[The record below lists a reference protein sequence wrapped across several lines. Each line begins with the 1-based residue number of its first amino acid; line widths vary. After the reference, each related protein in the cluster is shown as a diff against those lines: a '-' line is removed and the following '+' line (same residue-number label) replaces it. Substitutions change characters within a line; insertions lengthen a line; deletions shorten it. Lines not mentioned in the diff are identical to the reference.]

1 MGEIVETNIALEKNL
16 KLIENEE
23 YISID
28 TEFIREN
35 TYFSKLC
42 LIQVASKNHSFI
54 IDPLKKDINLDP
66 FRKILKKNSII
77 KIFHSGRQDMEI
89 FYHLFGELPK
99 PIYDT
104 QIAAMVCG
112 FGDQVS
118 YENLVN
124 TLLNIRIDKSSRVSN
139 WSFRPLTE
147 KQIIYALSDVTH
159 LVRIYEKLKNQISN
173 GNRSLWIEDEM
184 KSLAEI
190 KNYKINPSDAW
201 KKIKIKSTKRE
212 YLNRVKFLAEWRE
225 NVSIKSNVPKNR
237 IMRDDT
243 LLDLASINP
252 KSNEDFKRIRYF
264 NIERDVEKINQISEI
279 LNKAQGVP
287 EKLWPE
293 NKNIKKNK
301 VKSLAILELLKVL
314 IKHVCE
320 EQKVAQ
326 KLIAKQDELELMA
339 EGKFDRLKVLD
350 GWRYKIFGKLALEL
364 IEGKV
369 SLKIKNKKIFIL
381 HED

>member
-1 MGEIVETNIALEKNL
+1 MGEIIETNIALEKNL

-23 YISID
+23 YISVD
-28 TEFIREN
+28 TEFIRDN

-54 IDPLKKDINLDP
+54 IDPLKEDVKLDSL
-66 FRKILKKNSII
+66 RKILNKDTII

-147 KQIIYALSDVTH
+147 KQIKYALSDVTH
-159 LVRIYEKLKNQISN
+159 LVHIYEKLKNQISN

-184 KSLAEI
+184 KSLSEI
-190 KNYKINPSDAW
+190 KNYKINPSEAW
-201 KKIKIKSTKRE
+201 MKIKIKSTKRE

-225 NVSIKSNVPKNR
+225 NVSIKNNIPKNR
-237 IMRDDT
+237 LMRDDT

-252 KSNEDFKRIRYF
+252 KSSEDFKRIRSF
-264 NIERDVEKINQISEI
+264 NIERDAKKINQISEI
-279 LNKAQGVP
+279 LNKAQNVP

-301 VKSLAILELLKVL
+301 VKSFAILELLKVL

-364 IEGKV
+364 INGKV

>member
-1 MGEIVETNIALEKNL
+1 MGEIIETNIALEKNL

-28 TEFIREN
+28 TEFIRDN

-54 IDPLKKDINLDP
+54 IDPLKEDVKLDSLC
-66 FRKILKKNSII
+66 KILNKDTII

-147 KQIIYALSDVTH
+147 KQIKYALSDVTH
-159 LVRIYEKLKNQISN
+159 LIHIYEKLKNQISN
-173 GNRSLWIEDEM
+173 ENRSLWIEDEM
-184 KSLAEI
+184 KSLSEI
-190 KNYKINPSDAW
+190 KNYKINPSEAW
-201 KKIKIKSTKRE
+201 MKIKIKSTKRE

-225 NVSIKSNVPKNR
+225 NVSIKNNIPKNR
-237 IMRDDT
+237 LMRDDT

-252 KSNEDFKRIRYF
+252 KSNEDFKRIRSF
-264 NIERDVEKINQISEI
+264 NIERDAKKINQISEI

-293 NKNIKKNK
+293 NKYIKKNK
-301 VKSLAILELLKVL
+301 VKSFAILELLKVL

>member
-16 KLIENEE
+16 KLIENEK

-28 TEFIREN
+28 TEFIRDN

-54 IDPLKKDINLDP
+54 IDPLKEDINLDS
-66 FRKILKKNSII
+66 FRKILKKDSII

-159 LVRIYEKLKNQISN
+159 LVCIYEKLKNQILN
-173 GNRSLWIEDEM
+173 ENRSLWIEDEM
-184 KSLAEI
+184 KSLVEI
-190 KNYKINPSDAW
+190 KNYKINPSEAW
-201 KKIKIKSTKRE
+201 MKIKIKSTKRE

-225 NVSIKSNVPKNR
+225 NVSIKSNIPKNR

-252 KSNEDFKRIRYF
+252 KSNEDFKRIRSF
-264 NIERDVEKINQISEI
+264 NIERDAKKINQISEI
-279 LNKAQGVP
+279 LKKAQGVP
-287 EKLWPE
+287 EKLWPK
-293 NKNIKKNK
+293 NKYIKKNK
-301 VKSLAILELLKVL
+301 VKSFAILELLKVL

-320 EQKVAQ
+320 EQNVAQ

-364 IEGKV
+364 MEGKV
-369 SLKIKNKKIFIL
+369 SLKIKDKKIFIL
-381 HED
+381 HND

>member
-1 MGEIVETNIALEKNL
+1 MGEIIETNIALEKNL
-16 KLIENEE
+16 KIIENEE

-28 TEFIREN
+28 TEFIRDN

-54 IDPLKKDINLDP
+54 IDPLKEDINLGS
-66 FRKILKKNSII
+66 FHKILKKDSII

-159 LVRIYEKLKNQISN
+159 LVRIYEKLKNQISD

-184 KSLAEI
+184 KSLAET
-190 KNYKINPSDAW
+190 KNYKLNPSEAW
-201 KKIKIKSTKRE
+201 MKIKIKSTKRE

-225 NVSIKSNVPKNR
+225 NVSIKNNIPKKR
-237 IMRDDT
+237 LMRDDT

-252 KSNEDFKRIRYF
+252 KSNEDFKRIRSF
-264 NIERDVEKINQISEI
+264 NIERDAKKINQISEI
-279 LNKAQGVP
+279 LNKAQAVP

-293 NKNIKKNK
+293 NKYIKKNK
-301 VKSLAILELLKVL
+301 VKSFAILELLKVL
-314 IKHVCE
+314 IKHVSE

-350 GWRYKIFGKLALEL
+350 GWRYKIFGRLALEL
-364 IEGKV
+364 IEGKL
-369 SLKIKNKKIFIL
+369 SLKIKDKKIFIL

>member
-16 KLIENEE
+16 NLIENEE
-23 YISID
+23 CISID
-28 TEFIREN
+28 TEFIRDN

-54 IDPLKKDINLDP
+54 IDPLKEDINLNS
-66 FRKILKKNSII
+66 FRKILKKDSIV

-139 WSFRPLTE
+139 WSFRPLTK

-159 LVRIYEKLKNQISN
+159 LVHIYEKLKDQISN
-173 GNRSLWIEDEM
+173 ENRSLWIEDEM
-184 KSLAEI
+184 RSLVET
-190 KNYKINPSDAW
+190 KNYKISPSEAW
-201 KKIKIKSTKRE
+201 MKIKIKSTKRE
-212 YLNRVKFLAEWRE
+212 YLNKVKFLAEWRE
-225 NVSIKSNVPKNR
+225 NLSIKSNIPKNR
-237 IMRDDT
+237 VMRDDT

-252 KSNEDFKRIRYF
+252 KFNNDFKRIRSF
-264 NIERDVEKINQISEI
+264 NLERDAKKINQIIEI
-279 LNKAQGVP
+279 LKKAEGVP

-293 NKNIKKNK
+293 NKYIKKNK
-301 VKSLAILELLKVL
+301 VKSFAILELLKVL
-314 IKHVCE
+314 IKHVSE

-326 KLIAKQDELELMA
+326 RLIAKQDELELLA
-339 EGKFDRLKVLD
+339 EGKFERLKVLE

-364 IEGKV
+364 IEGKI

-381 HED
+381 YEN

>member
-16 KLIENEE
+16 NLIENEE
-23 YISID
+23 CISID
-28 TEFIREN
+28 TEFIRDN

-54 IDPLKKDINLDP
+54 IDPLKEDINLNS
-66 FRKILKKNSII
+66 FRKILKKDSII

-139 WSFRPLTE
+139 WSFRPLTK

-159 LVRIYEKLKNQISN
+159 LVHIYEKLKDQISN
-173 GNRSLWIEDEM
+173 ENRSLWIEDEM
-184 KSLAEI
+184 RSLVET
-190 KNYKINPSDAW
+190 KNYKISPSEAW
-201 KKIKIKSTKRE
+201 MKIKIKSTKRE
-212 YLNRVKFLAEWRE
+212 YLNKVKFLAEWRE
-225 NVSIKSNVPKNR
+225 NFSIKSNIPKNR
-237 IMRDDT
+237 VMRDDT

-252 KSNEDFKRIRYF
+252 KFNNDFKRIRSF
-264 NIERDVEKINQISEI
+264 NLERDSKKINQIIEI
-279 LNKAQGVP
+279 LNKAEGVP

-293 NKNIKKNK
+293 NKYIKKNK
-301 VKSLAILELLKVL
+301 VKSFAILELLKVL
-314 IKHVCE
+314 IKHVSE

-326 KLIAKQDELELMA
+326 RLIAKQDELELLA
-339 EGKFDRLKVLD
+339 EGKFERLKVLE

-364 IEGKV
+364 IEGKI
-369 SLKIKNKKIFIL
+369 SLKIKNKKIFLL

>member
-28 TEFIREN
+28 TEFIRDN

-54 IDPLKKDINLDP
+54 IDPLKEDINLDS
-66 FRKILKKNSII
+66 FRKILKKDSII

-147 KQIIYALSDVTH
+147 KQIKYALSDVTH
-159 LVRIYEKLKNQISN
+159 LIHIYEKLKNQISN

-190 KNYKINPSDAW
+190 KNYKINPSEAW
-201 KKIKIKSTKRE
+201 MKIKIKSTKRE

-225 NVSIKSNVPKNR
+225 NVSIKNNIPKNR
-237 IMRDDT
+237 LMRDDT

-252 KSNEDFKRIRYF
+252 KSNEDFKRIRSF
-264 NIERDVEKINQISEI
+264 NIERDEKKINQISEI
-279 LNKAQGVP
+279 LNKAQNVP

-301 VKSLAILELLKVL
+301 VKSFAILELLKVL

>member
-1 MGEIVETNIALEKNL
+1 MDEIVETNIALKKNL

-28 TEFIREN
+28 TEFIRDN

-54 IDPLKKDINLDP
+54 IDPLIKEINLDS
-66 FRKILKKNSII
+66 FREILKKDSII

-124 TLLNIRIDKSSRVSN
+124 TLLNIRIDKSPRVSN

-173 GNRSLWIEDEM
+173 WNRSLWIEDEM

-190 KNYKINPSDAW
+190 KNYRINPSEAW
-201 KKIKIKSTKRE
+201 MKIKIKSTKRE

-252 KSNEDFKRIRYF
+252 KFNEDFKRIRSF
-264 NIERDVEKINQISEI
+264 NVERDAKKINQISEI
-279 LNKAQGVP
+279 LNKAQNIP

-301 VKSLAILELLKVL
+301 VKSFAILELLKVL

-320 EQKVAQ
+320 EQKVSQ

-350 GWRYKIFGKLALEL
+350 GWRFKIFGKLALEL

-369 SLKIKNKKIFIL
+369 SLKIKNEKIFIL

>member
-77 KIFHSGRQDMEI
+77 KIFHSGRQDLEI

-159 LVRIYEKLKNQISN
+159 LVRIYEKLKNQISD

-184 KSLAEI
+184 KSLAET
-190 KNYKINPSDAW
+190 KNYKLNPSEAW
-201 KKIKIKSTKRE
+201 MKIKIKSTKRE

-287 EKLWPE
+287 ERLWPE

-326 KLIAKQDELELMA
+326 KLIAKQDELELIA

>member
-1 MGEIVETNIALEKNL
+1 MGEIIETNIALEKNL

-23 YISID
+23 YISVD
-28 TEFIREN
+28 TEFIRDN

-54 IDPLKKDINLDP
+54 IDPLKEDVKLDSL
-66 FRKILKKNSII
+66 RKILNKDTII

-147 KQIIYALSDVTH
+147 KQIKYALSDVTH
-159 LVRIYEKLKNQISN
+159 LIHIYEKLKNQISN

-184 KSLAEI
+184 KSLSEI
-190 KNYKINPSDAW
+190 KNYEINPSEAW
-201 KKIKIKSTKRE
+201 MKIKIKSTKRE

-225 NVSIKSNVPKNR
+225 NVSIKNNIPKNR

-252 KSNEDFKRIRYF
+252 KSNEDFKRIRCF

>member
-1 MGEIVETNIALEKNL
+1 MDPIIETNVELEKKLN
-16 KLIENEE
+16 LIESEE

-28 TEFIREN
+28 TEFIRDN

-42 LIQVASKNHSFI
+42 LIQVASKNYSFI
-54 IDPLKKDINLDP
+54 IDPLKEDINLDS
-66 FRKILKKNSII
+66 FFEILKKDSII

-124 TLLNIRIDKSSRVSN
+124 TLLNIKIDKSSRVSN

-147 KQIIYALSDVTH
+147 KQIKYALADVTH
-159 LVRIYEKLKNQISN
+159 LVHIYEILQIQISN
-173 GNRSLWIEDEM
+173 ENRSLWIEDEM
-184 KSLAEI
+184 KSLLEI
-190 KNYKINPSDAW
+190 KNYKLDPSEAW
-201 KKIKIKSTKRE
+201 MKIKIKSTKRE

-225 NVSIKSNVPKNR
+225 NISIKNNIPKNR

-252 KSNEDFKRIRYF
+252 KSNEDFKRIRSF
-264 NIERDVEKINQISEI
+264 NLERDTKIINQITEI
-279 LNKAQGVP
+279 LHKAKGVP

-293 NKNIKKNK
+293 NKYIKKNK
-301 VKSLAILELLKVL
+301 VKSFAILELLKVL
-314 IKHVCE
+314 IKHVSE
-320 EQKVAQ
+320 DQKVAQ
-326 KLIAKQDELELMA
+326 KLIARQDELELMA
-339 EGKFDRLKVLD
+339 EGKLDHLKVLE

-381 HED
+381 NEN

>member
-1 MGEIVETNIALEKNL
+1 MGEIIETNIALEKNL

-23 YISID
+23 YISVD
-28 TEFIREN
+28 TEFIRDN

-54 IDPLKKDINLDP
+54 IDPLKEDINLDS
-66 FRKILKKNSII
+66 FRKILKKDSII

-147 KQIIYALSDVTH
+147 KQIKYALSDVTH

-184 KSLAEI
+184 KSLSEI
-190 KNYKINPSDAW
+190 KNYKINPSEAW
-201 KKIKIKSTKRE
+201 MKIKIKSTKRE

-225 NVSIKSNVPKNR
+225 NVSIKNNIPKNR
-237 IMRDDT
+237 LMRDDT

-252 KSNEDFKRIRYF
+252 KSNEDFKRIRSF
-264 NIERDVEKINQISEI
+264 NIDRDAKKINQISEI
-279 LNKAQGVP
+279 LNKAQAVP

-293 NKNIKKNK
+293 NKYIKKNK
-301 VKSLAILELLKVL
+301 VKSFAILELLKVL

-369 SLKIKNKKIFIL
+369 SLKIKNKKIFIS
-381 HED
+381 HEN

>member
-54 IDPLKKDINLDP
+54 IDPLKEDVKLDSL
-66 FRKILKKNSII
+66 RKILNKDTII

-147 KQIIYALSDVTH
+147 KQIKYALSDVTH
-159 LVRIYEKLKNQISN
+159 LIHIYEKLKNQISN

-184 KSLAEI
+184 KSLSEI
-190 KNYKINPSDAW
+190 KNYEINPSEAW
-201 KKIKIKSTKRE
+201 MKIKIKSTKRE

-225 NVSIKSNVPKNR
+225 NVSIKNNIPKNR
-237 IMRDDT
+237 LMRDDT

-252 KSNEDFKRIRYF
+252 KSSEDFKRIRSF
-264 NIERDVEKINQISEI
+264 NIERDAKKINQISEI

-293 NKNIKKNK
+293 NKYIKKNK
-301 VKSLAILELLKVL
+301 VKSFAILELLKVL

-326 KLIAKQDELELMA
+326 KLIAKQDDLELMA
-339 EGKFDRLKVLD
+339 EGKFDSLKVLD

-364 IEGKV
+364 IEGKI
-369 SLKIKNKKIFIL
+369 SLKIKDKKIFIL
-381 HED
+381 RED

>member
-1 MGEIVETNIALEKNL
+1 MGEIVESNIALEKNL
-16 KLIENEE
+16 KLVENEE

-28 TEFIREN
+28 TEFIRDN

-42 LIQVASKNHSFI
+42 LIQVASKSHSFI
-54 IDPLKKDINLDP
+54 IDPLKEDVNLDS

-118 YENLVN
+118 YENLVH
-124 TLLNIRIDKSSRVSN
+124 TLLNIKIDKSSRISN

-184 KSLAEI
+184 KSLTEI
-190 KNYKINPSDAW
+190 NNYKINPSEAW
-201 KKIKIKSTKRE
+201 MRIKIKSTKRE

-225 NVSIKSNVPKNR
+225 NVSIKSNIPRNR

-252 KSNEDFKRIRYF
+252 KSNEDFKRIRSF
-264 NIERDVEKINQISEI
+264 NIDRDAKKINQISEI
-279 LNKAQGVP
+279 LNKAQAVP

-293 NKNIKKNK
+293 NKYIKKNK
-301 VKSLAILELLKVL
+301 VKSFAILELLKVL
-314 IKHVCE
+314 IKHVSE

-339 EGKFDRLKVLD
+339 EGKLECLKVLE
-350 GWRYKIFGKLALEL
+350 GWRYKVFGKLALEL
-364 IEGKV
+364 IEGKI
-369 SLKIKNKKIFIL
+369 SLKIKNKKFL
-381 HED
+381 

>member
-1 MGEIVETNIALEKNL
+1 MYPIVETNVELEKKLN
-16 KLIENEE
+16 LIESEE

-28 TEFIREN
+28 TEFIRDN

-42 LIQVASKNHSFI
+42 LIQVASKNYSFI
-54 IDPLKKDINLDP
+54 IDPLKEDINLES
-66 FRKILKKNSII
+66 FSRILRKDSIV
-77 KIFHSGRQDMEI
+77 KVFHSGRQDMEI
-89 FYHLFGELPK
+89 FFHLFGELPK

-118 YENLVN
+118 YENLVS

-139 WSFRPLTE
+139 WSFRPLAE
-147 KQIIYALSDVTH
+147 KQIKYALADVTH
-159 LVRIYEKLKNQISN
+159 LVHIYEILKNKISN
-173 GNRSLWIEDEM
+173 ENRSFWIEDEM
-184 KSLAEI
+184 KSLLEI
-190 KNYKINPSDAW
+190 KNYKLNPSEAW
-201 KKIKIKSTKRE
+201 MKIKIKSTKGE

-225 NVSIKSNVPKNR
+225 NVSIKSNIPKNR

-252 KSNEDFKRIRYF
+252 KSIEDFKRIRSF
-264 NIERDVEKINQISEI
+264 NIERDAKKINQISEI

-287 EKLWPE
+287 ENLWPK
-293 NKNIKKNK
+293 NKYIKKNK
-301 VKSLAILELLKVL
+301 VKSFAILELLKVL
-314 IKHVCE
+314 IKHVSE

-339 EGKFDRLKVLD
+339 EGKLECLKVLE
-350 GWRYKIFGKLALEL
+350 GWRYKVFGKLALEL
-364 IEGKV
+364 IEGKI
-369 SLKIKNKKIFIL
+369 SLKIKNKKIFIMY
-381 HED
+381 ED

>member
-16 KLIENEE
+16 KLIENEK

-28 TEFIREN
+28 TEFIRDN

-54 IDPLKKDINLDP
+54 IDPLKEDVKLDSL
-66 FRKILKKNSII
+66 RKILNKDTII

-190 KNYKINPSDAW
+190 KNYKINPSEAW
-201 KKIKIKSTKRE
+201 MKIKIKSTKRE

-225 NVSIKSNVPKNR
+225 NVSIKSNIPKNR

-252 KSNEDFKRIRYF
+252 KSNEDFKRIRSF
-264 NIERDVEKINQISEI
+264 NIERDAKKINQISEI

-293 NKNIKKNK
+293 NKYIKKNK
-301 VKSLAILELLKVL
+301 VKSFAILELLKVL

-369 SLKIKNKKIFIL
+369 SLKIKNEKIFISY
-381 HED
+381 EN

>member
-28 TEFIREN
+28 TEFIRDN

-54 IDPLKKDINLDP
+54 IDPLKEDVKLDSL
-66 FRKILKKNSII
+66 RKILNKDTII

-184 KSLAEI
+184 KSLSEI
-190 KNYKINPSDAW
+190 KNYEINPSEAW
-201 KKIKIKSTKRE
+201 MKIKIKSTKRE

-225 NVSIKSNVPKNR
+225 NVSIKSNIPKNR

-381 HED
+381 HDD

>member
-54 IDPLKKDINLDP
+54 IDPLKEDINLGS
-66 FRKILKKNSII
+66 FHKILKKDSII

-159 LVRIYEKLKNQISN
+159 LVRIYEKLKNQISD

-184 KSLAEI
+184 KSLAET
-190 KNYKINPSDAW
+190 KNYKLNPSEAW
-201 KKIKIKSTKRE
+201 MKIKIKSTKRE

-225 NVSIKSNVPKNR
+225 NVSIKNNIPKNR
-237 IMRDDT
+237 LMRDDT

-252 KSNEDFKRIRYF
+252 KSNEDFKRIRSF
-264 NIERDVEKINQISEI
+264 NIERDAKKINQISEI

-287 EKLWPE
+287 EKLWPK
-293 NKNIKKNK
+293 NKYIKKNK
-301 VKSLAILELLKVL
+301 VKSFAILELLKVL

-320 EQKVAQ
+320 EQNVAQ

-369 SLKIKNKKIFIL
+369 SLKIKDKKIFIL

>member
-16 KLIENEE
+16 KLIENED

-28 TEFIREN
+28 TEFIRDN

-54 IDPLKKDINLDP
+54 IDPLKEDINLNS
-66 FRKILKKNSII
+66 FRKILKKDSII

-139 WSFRPLTE
+139 WSFRPLTK

-159 LVRIYEKLKNQISN
+159 LVHIYEKLKNQISN

-184 KSLAEI
+184 RSLVET
-190 KNYKINPSDAW
+190 KNYKISPSEAW
-201 KKIKIKSTKRE
+201 MKIKIKSTKRE
-212 YLNRVKFLAEWRE
+212 YLNKVKFLAEWRE
-225 NVSIKSNVPKNR
+225 NLSIKSNIPKNR
-237 IMRDDT
+237 VMRDDT

-252 KSNEDFKRIRYF
+252 KFNNDFKRIRSF
-264 NIERDVEKINQISEI
+264 NLERDAKKINQIIEV
-279 LNKAQGVP
+279 LNKAEGVP

-293 NKNIKKNK
+293 NKYIKKNK
-301 VKSLAILELLKVL
+301 VKSFAILELLKVL
-314 IKHVCE
+314 IKHVSE

-326 KLIAKQDELELMA
+326 RLIAKQFELELLA
-339 EGKFDRLKVLD
+339 EGKFEHLKVLE

-364 IEGKV
+364 IEGKI

-381 HED
+381 HEN

>member
-147 KQIIYALSDVTH
+147 KQIKYALSDVTH
-159 LVRIYEKLKNQISN
+159 LIHIYEKLKNQISN

-184 KSLAEI
+184 KSLSEI
-190 KNYKINPSDAW
+190 KNYEINPSEAW
-201 KKIKIKSTKRE
+201 MKIKIKSTKRE

-225 NVSIKSNVPKNR
+225 NVSIKNNIPKNR
-237 IMRDDT
+237 LMRDDT

-252 KSNEDFKRIRYF
+252 KSNEDFKRIRSF
-264 NIERDVEKINQISEI
+264 NIERDAKKINQISEI

-293 NKNIKKNK
+293 NKYIKKNK
-301 VKSLAILELLKVL
+301 VKSFAILELLKVL

-326 KLIAKQDELELMA
+326 KLIAKQDELELIA

>member
-1 MGEIVETNIALEKNL
+1 MGEIIETNIALEKNL
-16 KLIENEE
+16 KIIENEE

-28 TEFIREN
+28 TEFIRDN

-54 IDPLKKDINLDP
+54 IDPLKEDVKLDSL
-66 FRKILKKNSII
+66 RKILNKDTII

-147 KQIIYALSDVTH
+147 KQIKYALSDVTH
-159 LVRIYEKLKNQISN
+159 LIHIYEKLKIQISN

-190 KNYKINPSDAW
+190 ENYKINPSEAW
-201 KKIKIKSTKRE
+201 MKIKIKSTKRE

-225 NVSIKSNVPKNR
+225 NVSIKSNIPKNR

-252 KSNEDFKRIRYF
+252 KLKEDFKRIRSF
-264 NIERDVEKINQISEI
+264 NIDRDAKKINQISEI

-293 NKNIKKNK
+293 NKYIKKNK
-301 VKSLAILELLKVL
+301 VKSFAILELLKVL
-314 IKHVCE
+314 IKHVSE

-350 GWRYKIFGKLALEL
+350 GWRYKIFGRLALEL
-364 IEGKV
+364 IEGKL
-369 SLKIKNKKIFIL
+369 SLKIKDKKIFIL

>member
-28 TEFIREN
+28 TEFIRDN

-54 IDPLKKDINLDP
+54 IDPLKEDVKLDSL
-66 FRKILKKNSII
+66 RKILNKDTII

-147 KQIIYALSDVTH
+147 KQIKYALSDVTH
-159 LVRIYEKLKNQISN
+159 LIHIYEKLKNQISN

-184 KSLAEI
+184 KSLSEI
-190 KNYKINPSDAW
+190 KNYKINPSEAW
-201 KKIKIKSTKRE
+201 MKIKIKSTKRE

-225 NVSIKSNVPKNR
+225 NVSIKNNIPKNR
-237 IMRDDT
+237 LMRDDT

-252 KSNEDFKRIRYF
+252 KSSEDFKRIRSF
-264 NIERDVEKINQISEI
+264 NIERDAKKINQISEI

-293 NKNIKKNK
+293 NKYIKKNK
-301 VKSLAILELLKVL
+301 VKSFAILELLKVL

-326 KLIAKQDELELMA
+326 KLIAKQDDLELMA
-339 EGKFDRLKVLD
+339 EGKFDSLKVLD

-364 IEGKV
+364 IEGKI
-369 SLKIKNKKIFIL
+369 SLKIKDKKIFIL
-381 HED
+381 RED

>member
-1 MGEIVETNIALEKNL
+1 MGEIIETNIALEKNL
-16 KLIENEE
+16 KLIQNEE

-28 TEFIREN
+28 TEFIRDN

-54 IDPLKKDINLDP
+54 IDPLKEELNLDS
-66 FRKILKKNSII
+66 FRKILKKNSIV

-147 KQIIYALSDVTH
+147 KQIKYALSDVTH
-159 LVRIYEKLKNQISN
+159 LIHIYEKLKNQISN

-190 KNYKINPSDAW
+190 KNYKINPSEAW
-201 KKIKIKSTKRE
+201 MKIKIKSTKRE

-225 NVSIKSNVPKNR
+225 NVSIKNNIPKNR
-237 IMRDDT
+237 LMRDDT

-252 KSNEDFKRIRYF
+252 KSSEDFKRIRSF
-264 NIERDVEKINQISEI
+264 NIERDAKKINQISEI

-293 NKNIKKNK
+293 NKYIKKNK
-301 VKSLAILELLKVL
+301 VKSFAILELLKVL
-314 IKHVCE
+314 IKHGCE
-320 EQKVAQ
+320 EQNVAQ

>member
-16 KLIENEE
+16 KLIENEG

-28 TEFIREN
+28 TEFIRDN

-54 IDPLKKDINLDP
+54 IDPLKEELNLDS
-66 FRKILKKNSII
+66 FRKILKKNSLV

-190 KNYKINPSDAW
+190 KNYKINPSEAW
-201 KKIKIKSTKRE
+201 MKIKIKSTKRE

-225 NVSIKSNVPKNR
+225 NESIKSNIPKNR
-237 IMRDDT
+237 IMKDDT

-252 KSNEDFKRIRYF
+252 KSNEDFKRIRSF
-264 NIERDVEKINQISEI
+264 NIGRDANKIYQISEI
-279 LNKAQGVP
+279 LNKARGVP
-287 EKLWPE
+287 ENLWPE

-301 VKSLAILELLKVL
+301 VKSFAILELLKVL

-339 EGKFDRLKVLD
+339 EGKFNSLKVLD

-381 HED
+381 HDD

>member
-1 MGEIVETNIALEKNL
+1 MGEIIETNIALEKNL

-28 TEFIREN
+28 TEFMRDN

-54 IDPLKKDINLDP
+54 IDPLKEDVNLDS
-66 FRKILKKNSII
+66 FRKILKKDSII

-147 KQIIYALSDVTH
+147 KQIKYALSDVTH

-190 KNYKINPSDAW
+190 KNYKINPSEAW
-201 KKIKIKSTKRE
+201 MKIKIKSTKRE

-225 NVSIKSNVPKNR
+225 NVSIKNNIPKNR
-237 IMRDDT
+237 LMRDDT

-252 KSNEDFKRIRYF
+252 KSNEDFKRIRSF
-264 NIERDVEKINQISEI
+264 NIGRDANKIYQISEI
-279 LNKAQGVP
+279 LNKARGVP
-287 EKLWPE
+287 ENLWPE

-301 VKSLAILELLKVL
+301 VKSFAILELLKVL

>member
-28 TEFIREN
+28 TEFIRDN

-147 KQIIYALSDVTH
+147 KQIKYALSDVTH
-159 LVRIYEKLKNQISN
+159 LIHIYEKLKNQISN

-184 KSLAEI
+184 KSLSEI
-190 KNYKINPSDAW
+190 KNYEINPSEAW
-201 KKIKIKSTKRE
+201 MKIKIKSTKRE

-225 NVSIKSNVPKNR
+225 NVSIKNNIPKNR
-237 IMRDDT
+237 LMRDDT

-252 KSNEDFKRIRYF
+252 KSNEDFKRIRSF
-264 NIERDVEKINQISEI
+264 NIERDAKKINQISEI

-293 NKNIKKNK
+293 NKYIKKNK
-301 VKSLAILELLKVL
+301 VKSFAILELLKVL

>member
-77 KIFHSGRQDMEI
+77 KIFHSGRQDLEI

-159 LVRIYEKLKNQISN
+159 LVRIYEKLKNQISD

-184 KSLAEI
+184 KSLAET
-190 KNYKINPSDAW
+190 KNYKLNPSEAW
-201 KKIKIKSTKRE
+201 MKIKIKSTKRE

-225 NVSIKSNVPKNR
+225 NVSIKNNIPKNR
-237 IMRDDT
+237 LMRDDT

-287 EKLWPE
+287 ERLWPE

-326 KLIAKQDELELMA
+326 KLIAKQDELELIA

>member
-1 MGEIVETNIALEKNL
+1 MDQIVETNFALEKNL

-28 TEFIREN
+28 TEFIRDN

-42 LIQVASKNHSFI
+42 LIQVASKNFSFI
-54 IDPLKKDINLDP
+54 IDPLKEGINLDS
-66 FRKILKKNSII
+66 FCEILKKDSII

-147 KQIIYALSDVTH
+147 KQIKYALADVIH
-159 LVRIYEKLKNQISN
+159 LVHIYEILKIQISN
-173 GNRSLWIEDEM
+173 GNRSLWIDDEM
-184 KSLAEI
+184 KSLLEI
-190 KNYKINPSDAW
+190 KNYKLEPSEAW

-225 NVSIKSNVPKNR
+225 NISIKSNIPKNR

-252 KSNEDFKRIRYF
+252 KSNEDFKRIRSF
-264 NIERDVEKINQISEI
+264 NIERDAKKINQISEI
-279 LNKAQGVP
+279 LHKAQGVP

-293 NKNIKKNK
+293 NKYIKKNK
-301 VKSLAILELLKVL
+301 VKSFAILELLKVL
-314 IKHVCE
+314 IKHVSE
-320 EQKVAQ
+320 DQKVAQ

-339 EGKFDRLKVLD
+339 EGKLDHLKVLE

-381 HED
+381 NEN

>member
-1 MGEIVETNIALEKNL
+1 MGEIIETNIALEKNL

-23 YISID
+23 YISVD
-28 TEFIREN
+28 TEFIRDN

-54 IDPLKKDINLDP
+54 IDPLKEDVKLDSL
-66 FRKILKKNSII
+66 RKILNKDTII

-159 LVRIYEKLKNQISN
+159 LVRIYEKLKNQISD

-184 KSLAEI
+184 KSLAET
-190 KNYKINPSDAW
+190 KNYKLNPSEAW
-201 KKIKIKSTKRE
+201 MKIKIKSTKRE

-225 NVSIKSNVPKNR
+225 NISIKSNVPKNR

-287 EKLWPE
+287 ERLWPE

-301 VKSLAILELLKVL
+301 VKSFAILELLKVL

-326 KLIAKQDELELMA
+326 KLIAKQDELELIA

-369 SLKIKNKKIFIL
+369 SLKIKNKKICIL

>member
-1 MGEIVETNIALEKNL
+1 MGEIIETNIALEKNL

-28 TEFIREN
+28 TEFIRDN

-54 IDPLKKDINLDP
+54 IDPLKEDLKLDSL
-66 FRKILKKNSII
+66 RKILNKDTII

-147 KQIIYALSDVTH
+147 KQIKYALSDVTH
-159 LVRIYEKLKNQISN
+159 LIHIYEKLKNQISN

-184 KSLAEI
+184 KSLGEI
-190 KNYKINPSDAW
+190 KNYKINPSEAW
-201 KKIKIKSTKRE
+201 MKIKIKSTKRE

-225 NVSIKSNVPKNR
+225 NVSIKNNIPKNR
-237 IMRDDT
+237 LMRDDT

-252 KSNEDFKRIRYF
+252 KSNEDFKRIRSF
-264 NIERDVEKINQISEI
+264 NIDRDAKKINQISEI
-279 LNKAQGVP
+279 LNKAQVVP
-287 EKLWPE
+287 EKQWPE
-293 NKNIKKNK
+293 NKYIKKNK
-301 VKSLAILELLKVL
+301 VKSFAILELLKVL

-350 GWRYKIFGKLALEL
+350 GWRYKIFGKLAVEL

>member
-16 KLIENEE
+16 KLVQNEE

-28 TEFIREN
+28 TEFIRDN

-54 IDPLKKDINLDP
+54 IDPLKEELNLDS
-66 FRKILKKNSII
+66 FRKILKKNSIV

-190 KNYKINPSDAW
+190 KNYKINPSEAW
-201 KKIKIKSTKRE
+201 MKIKIKSTKRE

-225 NVSIKSNVPKNR
+225 NVSIKSNIPKNR

-252 KSNEDFKRIRYF
+252 KSNEDFKRIRSF
-264 NIERDVEKINQISEI
+264 NIDRDAKKINQISEI
-279 LNKAQGVP
+279 LNKAQAVP

-293 NKNIKKNK
+293 NKYIKKNK
-301 VKSLAILELLKVL
+301 VKSFAILELLKVL

-326 KLIAKQDELELMA
+326 KLIAKQDDLELMA
-339 EGKFDRLKVLD
+339 EGKFDSLKVLD

-369 SLKIKNKKIFIL
+369 SLKIKDKKIFIL
-381 HED
+381 RED

>member
-1 MGEIVETNIALEKNL
+1 MGEIIETNIALEKNL

-54 IDPLKKDINLDP
+54 IDPLKEDVKLDSL
-66 FRKILKKNSII
+66 RKILNKDTII

-124 TLLNIRIDKSSRVSN
+124 TLLNIKIDKSSRVSN

-190 KNYKINPSDAW
+190 KNYKINPSEAW
-201 KKIKIKSTKRE
+201 MKIKIKSTKRE

-252 KSNEDFKRIRYF
+252 KSNEDFKRIRSF
-264 NIERDVEKINQISEI
+264 NIGRDANKIYQISEI
-279 LNKAQGVP
+279 LNKAQSVP
-287 EKLWPE
+287 ENLWPE
-293 NKNIKKNK
+293 NINIKKNK
-301 VKSLAILELLKVL
+301 VKSFAILELLKVL

-326 KLIAKQDELELMA
+326 KLIAKQDDLELMA
-339 EGKFDRLKVLD
+339 EGKFNSLKVLD

-369 SLKIKNKKIFIL
+369 SLKIKDKKIFIL
-381 HED
+381 RED

>member
-1 MGEIVETNIALEKNL
+1 MGEIIETNIALEKNL

-28 TEFIREN
+28 TEFIRDN

-54 IDPLKKDINLDP
+54 IDPLKEDVKLDSL
-66 FRKILKKNSII
+66 RKILNKDTII

-124 TLLNIRIDKSSRVSN
+124 TLLSIRIDKSSRVSN

-147 KQIIYALSDVTH
+147 KQIKYALADVTH
-159 LVRIYEKLKNQISN
+159 LVHIYEKLKNQISN
-173 GNRSLWIEDEM
+173 ENRSLWIEDEM

-190 KNYKINPSDAW
+190 KNYKINPSEAW
-201 KKIKIKSTKRE
+201 MKIKIKSTKRE

-225 NVSIKSNVPKNR
+225 NVSIKNNIPKNR
-237 IMRDDT
+237 LMRDDT

-252 KSNEDFKRIRYF
+252 KSNEDFKRIRSF
-264 NIERDVEKINQISEI
+264 NIERDAKKINQISEI

-287 EKLWPE
+287 EKLWPK
-293 NKNIKKNK
+293 NKYIKKNK
-301 VKSLAILELLKVL
+301 VKSFAILELLKVL

-320 EQKVAQ
+320 EQNVAQ

-369 SLKIKNKKIFIL
+369 SLKIKNKKIFIS
-381 HED
+381 HEN

>member
-159 LVRIYEKLKNQISN
+159 LVRIYEKLKNQISD

-184 KSLAEI
+184 KSLAET
-190 KNYKINPSDAW
+190 KNYKLNPSEAW
-201 KKIKIKSTKRE
+201 MKIKIKSTKRE

-287 EKLWPE
+287 ERLWPE

-326 KLIAKQDELELMA
+326 KLIAKQDELELIA